1 MEQWIRENLKERWLR
16 KQAVDQGARVGVI
29 QVLSLSVERWMVKA
43 ADEGVIQGAMDKV
56 EAIDQVIQASNRSD
70 GW

>member
-1 MEQWIRENLKERWLR
+1 
-16 KQAVDQGARVGVI
+16 
-29 QVLSLSVERWMVKA
+29 MVKA

-56 EAIDQVIQASNRSD
+56 EAIGQVMQASNRSD